1 MLTCVSTISGKKKE
15 ASTLNKQNKD
25 SAKDGSE
32 PADLT
37 ANNEKKKRKKKKKKK
52 KAEQGG
58 GEGGVNAEGSEPEQN
73 VSQST
78 TTEKPAPSQSSVSS
92 VKVTES
98 PSEPGLLS
106 EVTVT
111 EETSQSTPNKELPEE
126 LSKKKLHPA
135 GEQQTPVRAQISS
148 EADAVVSGKKKKKG
162 LKLETDVD
170 ESQVNA
176 ETPVTD
182 TRTSG
187 KKKKKSLNAEKDLEE
202 VEDES
207 QFNGVSVEEDSPAAG
222 PEKPIDSATP
232 GKKKGKKKNLK
243 AVEAADAPVEGKL
256 TEITSAADVP
266 LKKKKK
272 GKQQDA
278 ALKASPAADESA
290 ATPLKKKRNQSQEE
304 SKTAVEE
311 DGAEWE
317 TPQEAE
323 TENLLISKTT
333 PAKKKKKK
341 PSAAKDVEI
350 QDESPVQLVDVSSG
364 KPAQKKK
371 KRKIPVVFE
380 FEADELEAAA
390 SVNGLAREQ
399 AAVKKTKLVSVSF

>member
-1 MLTCVSTISGKKKE
+1 MYLTLTCVSTISGKKKE

-25 SAKDGSE
+25 PAKDDSE

-37 ANNEKKKRKKKKKKK
+37 ANNEKKKRKKRKKK

-98 PSEPGLLS
+98 PSEAGLLS

-111 EETSQSTPNKELPEE
+111 EETSQSTPSKELPEE
-126 LSKKKLHPA
+126 LSKKKLQPA

-148 EADAVVSGKKKKKG
+148 EADAIVSGKKKKKD

-207 QFNGVSVEEDSPAAG
+207 QFNGVSVEEDGPAAG
-222 PEKPIDSATP
+222 PEKPTDSATP

-243 AVEAADAPVEGKL
+243 PVEAADAPVEGKL
-256 TEITSAADVP
+256 TEITSAANMP

-278 ALKASPAADESA
+278 ALRASPAADESA
-290 ATPLKKKRNQSQEE
+290 ATPLKKKRKPSREE

-323 TENLLISKTT
+323 TENLLT
-333 PAKKKKKK
+333 PTKKKKKK

-350 QDESPVQLVDVSSG
+350 KDESPVQPVEVSSG

-380 FEADELEAAA
+380 FEADELEAAT
-390 SVNGLAREQ
+390 SVNVLAKEE